1 MAWTLTDSLDDYLAG
16 AGDFLRA
23 DPVRHTVELA
33 AIERMLVS
41 GADTFGA
48 GAPLFGWWRAAE
60 PGAPVGA
67 VCFHTPPYPLL
78 LSGAGPAV
86 EPLAAAL
93 ASRRRLLPGVNGPA
107 ELAEPFAGA
116 WQEQT
121 GARSSVERRSRLYQL
136 DRLIPPDPMPPGR
149 ARLATQADA
158 ELLAAWFTQFALD
171 IGEVHGDPQ
180 TGLRDK
186 LSFDGLMLWE
196 SDGIPVSV
204 AGHNR
209 PAAGVIRVGP
219 VYTPATLRGRGYGG
233 AVTVAIS
240 QAALDGGAT
249 VILFTDL
256 ANPTSNELYAR
267 LGYVPVGDRLVLA
280 FSERSGS

>member
-16 AGDFLRA
+16 AGDYLRA
-23 DPVRHTVELA
+23 DPVQHTVELA
-33 AIERMLVS
+33 ATERMLVS

-48 GAPLFGWWRAAE
+48 ETPVFGWWRATE
-60 PGAPVGA
+60 PDAPISA

-78 LSGAGPAV
+78 LSGAVQAV
-86 EPLAAAL
+86 APLAAAL
-93 ASRRRLLPGVNGPA
+93 ASRRRSLPGVNGPA
-107 ELAEPFAGA
+107 ELAEPFAEA

-121 GARSSVERRSRLYQL
+121 GVRASVERRSRLYEL
-136 DRLIPPDPMPPGR
+136 DQLIPPDPMPPGR

-158 ELLAAWFTQFALD
+158 DLLAAWFTQFALD

-180 TGLRDK
+180 SGLRDQ
-186 LSFDGLMLWE
+186 LSFGGLTLWE
-196 SDGIPVSV
+196 SDGIPVSM

-240 QAALDGGAT
+240 QAALDRGAT